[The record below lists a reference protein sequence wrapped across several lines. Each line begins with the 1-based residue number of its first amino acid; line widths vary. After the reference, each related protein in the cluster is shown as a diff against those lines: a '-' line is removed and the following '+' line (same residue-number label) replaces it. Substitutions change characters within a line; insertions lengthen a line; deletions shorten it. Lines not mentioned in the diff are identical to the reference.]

1 MPGPA
6 CCLLAAFL
14 SSAGVVEAAA
24 GVDGEVAA
32 GRAPVDPTNPDDNA
46 ENSLTFTLVPGA
58 ALRLRS
64 ATNNLSLT
72 YTPRIFYR
80 APNVLEVDRPLVLHQ
95 VSLDDAIEL
104 SRRLS
109 WSTTAQ
115 LSIGEIDYTASGLVF
130 DPGTSAV
137 RTSVAD
143 IVRVDGQTGIK
154 YEVNRRLRLTLDAS
168 AEYTTPI
175 GDSDN
180 ITGLPDGAPLPE
192 NVALG
197 AIPESA
203 QVSAESA
210 LSYALSRTDRV
221 GVAGEVTYQWFP
233 DTGRFLLFSPDVTW
247 ESQVNRRTN
256 FAVSAGIAYVV
267 ALETQG
273 GVAEEN
279 AFGGTGSFELAS
291 VFHKGRQ
298 MTVAGAF
305 NASLDWFF
313 DPVAGTSQPRAGVDA
328 GVDVQIGRKWQIS
341 PNASFYAVLRDRGQT
356 LGEPPITTPDG
367 TMAPVIINQ
376 QGIDYDATQLRGEI
390 PFRYSLSKHV
400 ILSFG
405 ARGSLRGNSITD
417 DDFQLDRLVEIWAFG
432 GLTVRFSS
440 GRDYGNWLAL

>member
-6 CCLLAAFL
+6 CCLLAAVL

-32 GRAPVDPTNPDDNA
+32 GRAPVDPTNPTQDS
-46 ENSLTFTLVPGA
+46 ENSITFTLVPGA

-64 ATNNLSLT
+64 QTNNLTLT

-95 VSLDDAIEL
+95 VSLEDAVEL

-109 WSTTAQ
+109 WSSQAS
-115 LSIGEIDYTASGLVF
+115 LSIGEIDYTASSLVF
-130 DPGTSAV
+130 APGTSAV

-143 IVRVDGQTGIK
+143 IVRVDGTSGVR
-154 YEVNRRLRLTLDAS
+154 YDLTRRLRWTVDAS

-175 GDSDN
+175 GDSGVSGLPADSP
-180 ITGLPDGAPLPE
+180 LPDG
-192 NVALG
+192 VVFGAL
-197 AIPESA
+197 PESA
-203 QVSAESA
+203 QVSAETG
-210 LSYALSRTDRV
+210 LSYALSRSDRL
-221 GVAGEVTYQWFP
+221 GMAGELTYQWFP
-233 DTGRFLLFSPDVTW
+233 DTGRFLLLSPDVTW
-247 ESQVNRRTN
+247 ESQLSRRTSISL
-256 FAVSAGIAYVV
+256 SAGIAYVI

-273 GVAEEN
+273 GIQQEN
-279 AFGGTGSFELAS
+279 AFGGTGGFQLAS
-291 VFHKGRQ
+291 VFHKSRVA
-298 MTVAGAF
+298 TVTGAF

-328 GVDVQIGRKWQIS
+328 GVDIQIGRKWQIS

-367 TMAPVIINQ
+367 TMAPVVTDV
-376 QGIDYDATQLRGEI
+376 QGIDYDSTQLRAEI
-390 PFRYSLSKHV
+390 PFRYSLSRNV
-400 ILSFG
+400 LLSFG
-405 ARGSLRGNSITD
+405 ARGSMRGNSLSD
-417 DDFQLDRLVEIWAFG
+417 DDFELDRLVEFWAFG

-440 GRDYGNWLAL
+440 GRDYGSWLSL